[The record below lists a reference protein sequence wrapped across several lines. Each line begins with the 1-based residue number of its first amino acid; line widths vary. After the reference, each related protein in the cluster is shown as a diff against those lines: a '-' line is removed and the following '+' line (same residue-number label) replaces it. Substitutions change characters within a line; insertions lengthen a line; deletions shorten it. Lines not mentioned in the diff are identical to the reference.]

1 MDYQDNNKNDSM
13 GEFHNTVIQLVDI
26 TTLSPP
32 EVITI
37 LRMIASNIEK
47 LFETSVKGQ

>member
-1 MDYQDNNKNDSM
+1 MEYQSQEKNDSM
-13 GEFHNTVIQLVDI
+13 GEFHNALVQLVNM

-37 LRMIASNIEK
+37 FRMIASNLER